1 MSEEIELQP
10 DTTIHME
17 EYDLTATHGGERERS
32 RKPYSQKETVAFKIW
47 RQSGFLDPDSEV
59 FPMVFNYA
67 LTHPIRHN
75 MWWESV
81 SVKPVEGSAGT
92 LVMGEVVYSGK
103 GNERED
109 KRKFP
114 RYKFSTKGGTSH
126 ITHSMETKKG
136 LAINGRELANFHKG
150 INVDKNGPQGVDIVT
165 PAWQHSFELDFN
177 QSAVTWGFLSLFA
190 RMTGHVNA
198 QPLWMFPAGSLLF
211 CGIDGQSYMDTN
223 SNGDPETWYSI
234 NFDFEGMPPSE
245 VTFPDMQGKLEKE
258 GYDYVWAYNEERAS
272 DDCTIFQP
280 VYAYCE
286 KVYPRAD
293 FTVFQR
299 MFYGGN

>member
-1 MSEEIELQP
+1 MSIR
-10 DTTIHME
+10 IE
-17 EYDLTATHGGERERS
+17 EYDLTGEHGGERERS
-32 RKPYSQKETVAFKIW
+32 RKPYQQKETVAFKIIDTE
-47 RQSGFLDPDSEV
+47 GGLDPDTTA
-59 FPMVFNYA
+59 FGAMLNYA
-67 LTHPIRHN
+67 LSHPIRHG

-81 SVKPVEGSAGT
+81 NVKPVAGSAGT
-92 LVMGEVVYSGK
+92 LVLGEVIYSGK

-114 RYKFSTKGGTSH
+114 RYRFSTKGGTSH
-126 ITHSMETKKG
+126 ITHSMETKGEMHLKERKP
-136 LAINGRELANFHKG
+136 ADFHRA

-177 QSAVTWGFLSLFA
+177 QSAVTWNFLSLFA

-198 QPLWMFPAGSLLF
+198 EPIWMFPKGCLLF
-211 CGIDGQSYMDTN
+211 CGIDGQSYTEAN
-223 SNGDPETWYSI
+223 SNGEKEVWYTI
-234 NFDFEGMPPSE
+234 NFDFEGMPNSK
-245 VTFPDMQGKLEKE
+245 VSFPGMVGGPLEKD

-272 DDCTIFQP
+272 EDCTIFQP

-293 FTVFQR
+293 FSVFAR
-299 MFYGGN
+299 MFTRTVEGN